1 MSRRQVRE
9 KALQTLYQLELN
21 PDAGRSTI
29 DHTAHG
35 LKKEVREEDVA
46 FFLRLTQRGLEKPY
60 QVDPIIQRY
69 LKEDWTVPR
78 LSIIDRSILRLA
90 AFELLFEPDIPEG
103 VTLNEAVEL
112 AKRFST
118 GESARYINGVLG
130 TLVKDLDSIQK
141 EIAGE

>member
-1 MSRRQVRE
+1 M
-9 KALQTLYQLELN
+9 
-21 PDAGRSTI
+21 
-29 DHTAHG
+29 
-35 LKKEVREEDVA
+35 
-46 FFLRLTQRGLEKPY
+46 RL
-60 QVDPIIQRY
+60 
-69 LKEDWTVPR
+69 
-78 LSIIDRSILRLA
+78 LRLA